1 MLRAER
7 AALEAEL
14 AALRAEEAAREAE
27 EAAREAERA
36 RLVAEIDHL
45 NKVVTEEQPGFP
57 MVNGADGWIPM
68 DLPPDD
74 QE

>member
-14 AALRAEEAAREAE
+14 AALRAEID
-27 EAAREAERA
+27 
-36 RLVAEIDHL
+36 RLRAEIDRL
-45 NKVVTEEQPGFP
+45 NTEEQPGLP